1 MQWVLSYVQG
11 KLANIQKE
19 NIIKNLESES
29 LSYIIVGEFLKE
41 EFGKGNN
48 ETIKIAELKK
58 IEQENKTMKKF
69 VQKFKKAVV

>member
-1 MQWVLSYVQG
+1 M
-11 KLANIQKE
+11 
-19 NIIKNLESES
+19 ESES

-69 VQKFKKAVV
+69 V